1 MGVFSVGWRE
11 AQVEATRE
19 RIIEVFRELG
29 SGSDAAA
36 PTLAE
41 VSRISG
47 VSLATIH
54 RHFRG
59 RDDLVAAASVDRSF
73 LGVERPDAWTFD
85 DSRAHLVALWS
96 DLAQNMA
103 MTREGAFS
111 QAGRELR
118 QARYDALDGQ
128 ARAAFAD
135 LGLDVEDPVVERFLH
150 AFMLLSSVHAF
161 LDLSDRQGLSPI
173 AAVEVV
179 DWAGRV
185 LAREVGIDVERAVF
199 RYSAVPSPTPTTPST
214 TEAGRGADDD
224 E

>member
-1 MGVFSVGWRE
+1 MGWR
-11 AQVEATRE
+11 ATQVEATRE

-54 RHFRG
+54 RHFRS

-96 DLAQNMA
+96 DLAENMA

-118 QARYDALDGQ
+118 QARYEALEGQ

-135 LGLDVEDPVVERFLH
+135 LGFDVEDPVVERFLH

-214 TEAGRGADDD
+214 TEAGEGADDGK
-224 E
+224 

>member
-1 MGVFSVGWRE
+1 MGWR
-11 AQVEATRE
+11 ATQVEATRE

-54 RHFRG
+54 RHFRS

-96 DLAQNMA
+96 DLAENMA
-103 MTREGAFS
+103 MTRES
-111 QAGRELR
+111 RK
-118 QARYDALDGQ
+118 AR
-128 ARAAFAD
+128 RAAPQEVLAVTAESVLDMGARPRQVKHRKPGRPQPETAD
-135 LGLDVEDPVVERFLH
+135 CPEKVYH
-150 AFMLLSSVHAF
+150 
-161 LDLSDRQGLSPI
+161 SPI
-173 AAVEVV
+173 L
-179 DWAGRV
+179 RP
-185 LAREVGIDVERAVF
+185 RQN
-199 RYSAVPSPTPTTPST
+199 PKP
-214 TEAGRGADDD
+214 
-224 E
+224 